1 MNEQK
6 EEQHIPFGCW
16 LLGSILMVVFAFLAI
31 VVLVNFL
38 GLFSMMFT
46 EQY

>member
-1 MNEQK
+1 MDEQK
-6 EEQHIPFGCW
+6 QEGNIPFGCW
-16 LLGSILMVVFAFLAI
+16 VLGSILMVVVGLLII

-38 GLFSMMFT
+38 GAFAMLFT

>member
-1 MNEQK
+1 MSEQK
-6 EEQHIPFGCW
+6 EERHIPFGCW
-16 LLGSILMVVFAFLAI
+16 VLGSILMVVISLLVI

-38 GLFSMMFT
+38 GVFSMMFT

>member
-1 MNEQK
+1 MSEQK
-6 EEQHIPFGCW
+6 EEGHIPFGCW
-16 LLGSILMVVFAFLAI
+16 VLGSILMVVFALLVI

-38 GLFSMMFT
+38 GLFGMMFT